1 MTGRRISYIKFH
13 VPAVTFVILERL
25 LNGLMK
31 EQNNTN
37 AASRIV
43 TRILDYEHNYD
54 AENEITNKR

>member
-1 MTGRRISYIKFH
+1 MADHQKVTGRKISYIKFH

-31 EQNNTN
+31 ERNNTN

-43 TRILDYEHNYD
+43 TQIMGYIN
-54 AENEITNKR
+54 I